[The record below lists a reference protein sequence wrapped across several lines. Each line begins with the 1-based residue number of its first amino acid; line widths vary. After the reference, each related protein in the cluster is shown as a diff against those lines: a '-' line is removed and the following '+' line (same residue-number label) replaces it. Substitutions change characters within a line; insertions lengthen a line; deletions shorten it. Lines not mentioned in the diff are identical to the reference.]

1 MTQTIDNPNK
11 QKVLAKLRE
20 QTSGF
25 RQKLEAAFH
34 SPLKDFEQKY
44 INSASYR
51 KALRL
56 AAGIE
61 DNLENGMSINSG
73 TVLLKGKFSDT
84 DGYLRAC
91 FEVEHGKV
99 FYTAHDEDIYKLT
112 IETQPSTKFINN
124 LDKLDEESIN
134 ECIQRYSNRLYI
146 DLRDTVTLRKA
157 KEVFADDYVLKNL
170 PLNSGAGKIASR
182 FVIWHIRA
190 YRKAFYRYYVQ
201 AKSLWEGS
209 GFKNARSLIS
219 EFKRRGIFRED

>member
-1 MTQTIDNPNK
+1 MTKTLDNPHK
-11 QKVLAKLRE
+11 QKILNTLKE
-20 QTSGF
+20 QTAKF
-25 RQKLEAAFH
+25 RQTVENSFH
-34 SPLKDFEQKY
+34 SPFKAFEQKY

-56 AAGIE
+56 ACGIE

-73 TVLLKGKFSDT
+73 TVLLKGNFSDS
-84 DGYLRAC
+84 DGHLRAS
-91 FEVEHGKV
+91 FNVEHGQV

-112 IETQPSTKFINN
+112 IETRPSNKFINN
-124 LDKLDEESIN
+124 LEKLDEESIN

-157 KEVFADDYVLKNL
+157 KEVFSDDYVLKNL
-170 PLNSGAGKIASR
+170 PLNSGAGKVASR

-190 YRKAFYRYYVQ
+190 YRKAFYRYYIQ

-209 GFKNARSLIS
+209 GFKNARSLVG
-219 EFKRRGIFRED
+219 EFKRRGISEE